1 MFVSF
6 IPLTIGYILLF
17 IPNPSW
23 DVSQTGLFLWM
34 VSFAVLTRVGMTLFD
49 IPHRGLG
56 AELSKDY
63 EERALIMSW
72 RELFG
77 WLAGLTNAFLG
88 YFIFLRATPEY
99 PRGMLNPDAYL
110 PFAFAGAAIMIMS
123 ILFSSFSTLKVGQSL
138 SRWSGSIKLIDIYN
152 EIKIA
157 LSNRSFIRLFF
168 INLTLAIAWG
178 LGNALTLYVNTFFW
192 EFTTV
197 QITAFLPVYAVCSYF
212 GFLLT
217 PVLIK
222 RFDKKNIVI
231 ISLSIVSF
239 MTLMPFT
246 FFNLGLTP
254 EKGSWELIPFLS
266 SFLIFGMTFNIIGIM
281 TRDSMLGDISDEV
294 ELESGKRQEGIL
306 YAAVSFMQK
315 VNSGLGSFT
324 AGLVLSFIGFQG
336 SVSSSDEIYS
346 LIVIQGPVV
355 ASLILIPAFLVYRY
369 KITRSR
375 HAEII
380 RALNS

>member
-1 MFVSF
+1 
-6 IPLTIGYILLF
+6 
-17 IPNPSW
+17 
-23 DVSQTGLFLWM
+23 M

-315 VNSGLGSFT
+315 VNTGLGSFT

>member
-1 MFVSF
+1 
-6 IPLTIGYILLF
+6 
-17 IPNPSW
+17 
-23 DVSQTGLFLWM
+23 
-34 VSFAVLTRVGMTLFD
+34 
-49 IPHRGLG
+49 LG

-110 PFAFAGAAIMIMS
+110 PFAFAGAAIMVVS
-123 ILFSSFSTLKVGQSL
+123 ILFSSFSTLNVGKSL
-138 SRWSGSIKLIDIYN
+138 SKWTGSIKLIDIYN
-152 EIKIA
+152 ELKIA

-217 PVLIK
+217 PILIR
-222 RFDKKNIVI
+222 RFDKKYIVI
-231 ISLSIVSF
+231 ISLLVVSF

-254 EKGSWELIPFLS
+254 EKGSWALIPFLS
-266 SFLIFGMTFNIIGIM
+266 SFLVFGMTFNIIGIM

-294 ELESGKRQEGIL
+294 ELDSGKRQEGIL

-315 VNSGLGSFT
+315 VNTGLGSFT

-346 LIVIQGPVV
+346 LIIIQGPVV
-355 ASLILIPAFLVYRY
+355 ATLILIPAFLVYRY

-380 RALNS
+380 KALNT